1 MEHRE
6 NEKNAR
12 ATPQG
17 DAARKPYAPP
27 RLHVY
32 GDVATLTRA
41 IGFMSAKS
49 DGGSGKVSKTA

>member
-6 NEKNAR
+6 NDKSGH
-12 ATPQG
+12 ATPQD
-17 DAARKPYAPP
+17 DAARKVYTPP
-27 RLHVY
+27 RLRVY

-41 IGFMSAKS
+41 IGFMSAKA

>member
-6 NEKNAR
+6 NDKSDR

-17 DAARKPYAPP
+17 DAARKSYAPP
-27 RLHVY
+27 RLRVY

-41 IGFMSAKS
+41 IGFMSTKS